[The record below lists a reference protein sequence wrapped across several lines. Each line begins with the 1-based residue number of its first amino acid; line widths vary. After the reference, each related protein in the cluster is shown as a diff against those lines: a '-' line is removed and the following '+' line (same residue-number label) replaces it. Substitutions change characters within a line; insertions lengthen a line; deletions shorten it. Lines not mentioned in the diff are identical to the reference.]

1 MANLKFD
8 DIDFSEVSL
17 SDKLSIVQ
25 QLLSEI
31 DPANQPPSIDQI
43 KELAK
48 REVTL
53 ADGQATP
60 WTEIR
65 QRFIRP

>member
-48 REVTL
+48 REHAL